1 MVNPEDLRGDS
12 PAILILLIERIM
24 REGNYWRNK
33 GLHVR
38 LGCDHE
44 KAALD
49 NKSIEGYTYT
59 NQET

>member
-1 MVNPEDLRGDS
+1 MVNPEYLRGHS